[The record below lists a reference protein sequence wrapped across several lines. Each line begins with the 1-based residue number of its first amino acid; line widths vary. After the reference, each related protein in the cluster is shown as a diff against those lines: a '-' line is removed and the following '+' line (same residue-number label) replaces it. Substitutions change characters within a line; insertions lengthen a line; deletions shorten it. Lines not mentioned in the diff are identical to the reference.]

1 MQLWKLWSAFSK
13 LMNEVKLLGYGERN
27 LRVMETHIYRKATQ
41 GNGMREMENKQE
53 RSHVGTKEHF
63 NVFNVFSM

>member
-1 MQLWKLWSAFSK
+1 
-13 LMNEVKLLGYGERN
+13 MNGVKLLGYGERN
-27 LRVMETHIYRKATQ
+27 LRKSDGNAYIYRKATQ